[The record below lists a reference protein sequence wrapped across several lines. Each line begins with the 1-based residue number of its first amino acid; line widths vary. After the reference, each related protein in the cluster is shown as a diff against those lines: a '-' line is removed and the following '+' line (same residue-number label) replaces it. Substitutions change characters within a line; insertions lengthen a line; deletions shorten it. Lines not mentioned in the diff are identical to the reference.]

1 MLLTMPLKSNACTLS
16 WHPVLPLSAL
26 TVQALRLERDLNDG
40 SGAAMAE
47 QVLLIIEAI
56 LLEASAVATAEGTV
70 EEISTLSE
78 DQSHLTMLLDFMDSP
93 HVVRRE
99 AAIFNERRF
108 YCMVFYCMVFYC
120 RDLMPP
126 CFRL

>member
-1 MLLTMPLKSNACTLS
+1 MLL
-16 WHPVLPLSAL
+16 
-26 TVQALRLERDLNDG
+26 QALRLERDHNDG

-93 HVVRRE
+93 HVVR
-99 AAIFNERRF
+99 
-108 YCMVFYCMVFYC
+108 
-120 RDLMPP
+120 
-126 CFRL
+126 